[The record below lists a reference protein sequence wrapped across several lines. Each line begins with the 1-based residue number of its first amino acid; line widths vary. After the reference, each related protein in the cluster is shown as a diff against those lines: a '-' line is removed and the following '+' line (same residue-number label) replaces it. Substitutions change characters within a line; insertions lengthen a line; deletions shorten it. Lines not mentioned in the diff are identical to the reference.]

1 MIKLL
6 DYTQNYN
13 KVTLN
18 FEKNQWVDFHKFGEG
33 IFTDTSEG
41 ITKSAVKEI
50 KQKLLKEGLDYKLD
64 EFINKQYFE
73 YWEEG
78 SYGE

>member
-6 DYTQNYN
+6 NYTQNHN

-18 FEKNQWVDFHKFGEG
+18 FEKNQWVDFHKFGKG
-33 IFTDTSEG
+33 IFTDTSDG

-50 KQKLLKEGLDYKLD
+50 KQKLLKEGLKTKLD

-78 SYGE
+78 SYE